1 MLTLIRNVM
10 NHMSHHFN
18 LFEAT
23 HFVLSGTSAGGF
35 GVKHHVFTVM
45 KMVIAILMM
54 RLSGTSAGGFGVT
67 MIFVTMV
74 IRLVD
79 VFLWELRLDDVQNDH
94 NGILKHSLPASV
106 LTSLFATVTIIV
118 IIIMI
123 MIVIIAAIIIHPQ
136 LISGWTQLR

>member
-35 GVKHHVFTVM
+35 GVKHHVFTVL
-45 KMVIAILMM
+45 KMVIVILMM
-54 RLSGTSAGGFGVT
+54 RLRGTSAGGFGVT

-74 IRLVD
+74 IRLSAD
-79 VFLWELRLDDVQNDH
+79 VFLWELMLDDVQNDH
-94 NGILKHSLPASV
+94 NAL
-106 LTSLFATVTIIV
+106 
-118 IIIMI
+118 
-123 MIVIIAAIIIHPQ
+123 
-136 LISGWTQLR
+136 